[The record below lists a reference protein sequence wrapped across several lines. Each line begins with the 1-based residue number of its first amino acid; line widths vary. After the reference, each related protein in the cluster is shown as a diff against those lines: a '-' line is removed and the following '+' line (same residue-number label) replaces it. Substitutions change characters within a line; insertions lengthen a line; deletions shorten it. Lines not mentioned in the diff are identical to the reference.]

1 MCKQYRFKMFILTL
15 SLAIGGLAMTS
26 LEAHAEK
33 SVRQI
38 FRVMLDEARLLRL
51 DVPVQTLI
59 IGNSAI
65 ADALVNDGRTII
77 VTAKAYGSTNL
88 IALNNKGEIIAERQI
103 EVQQPDPSI
112 LTVQR
117 GTARESYSCTPKCMP
132 TPVLGDSK
140 EHFDGTIGQSNSRNS
155 WAQGGAK

>member
-1 MCKQYRFKMFILTL
+1 MRNQYCLKIAIFILALAAGGTL
-15 SLAIGGLAMTS
+15 PTGP
-26 LEAHAEK
+26 AHAEK

-38 FRVMLDEARLLRL
+38 FRVMLDEARLLKL
-51 DVPVQTLI
+51 DVPAQTLI

-77 VTAKAYGSTNL
+77 VTGKAYGSTNL
-88 IALNNKGEIIAERQI
+88 IALDNKGEIIAERQL

-117 GTARESYSCTPKCMP
+117 GTKRESFSCTPKCMP
-132 TPVLGDSK
+132 TPVLGDDK
-140 EHFDGTIGQSNSRNS
+140 ERFSGTIGQANERNS